1 MCGITGVFDP
11 SGGISTELVA
21 AMAEVMAH
29 RGPDASG
36 AWMNP
41 ACTVGLSHRRLA
53 IVDLSPGGAQPMVV
67 SSAQLALV
75 FNGEIYNYRELR
87 QELSRDWTFRSESDT
102 EVILAGYRRW
112 GTEVVSRLLGMFA
125 FALWDEE
132 RETLFI
138 ARDRCGEKPLY
149 YAERGTHFG
158 FASEIKGL
166 WQDPA
171 TSRQLDWAGAS
182 QYFNQGYLTGSR
194 TMIAGVHRLPPAH
207 AMTVKKGATRVWRYW
222 DLPPAEPAPAT
233 SVDELVD
240 KLESLLGDA
249 VRRQLV
255 ADVPVGVLLSG
266 GVDSSLITALAVRSS
281 ATKIRTFTISF
292 RDSPQLD
299 ESAHAR
305 LVARHCGTEH
315 TELEGSVG
323 GPEILRELARQ
334 FDEPLG
340 DSSQVPT
347 LLVSR
352 LARRECKV
360 VLGGD
365 GGDELFGGYR
375 HYNRLLKLRGSPGP
389 RWVGRLAARVASQL
403 PFGVRGRNY
412 LMGFDSD
419 ATGDPQPTPRL
430 FDAKSLR
437 ALLPVAPD
445 AVRDEPLAG
454 DAASPLFRAQ
464 ARDFRAYLPGDI
476 LTKVDRASML
486 ASLEVRAPF
495 LDHRLVEFAFREVPD
510 SLKATRNERKILPKL
525 LAQKLLPPEF
535 DVQRKQGFSIPM
547 KLWLQGAWGD
557 FMFEVLA
564 NAEPGVFAPRF
575 VRQLIDGQRAGRS
588 NGEVI
593 FAITMFELWRRE
605 YGVSC

>member
-1 MCGITGVFDP
+1 MCGIAGLFEPEGRVCGD
-11 SGGISTELVA
+11 LA
-21 AMAEVMAH
+21 LKMANVMEH
-29 RGPDASG
+29 RGPDG
-36 AWMNP
+36 
-41 ACTVGLSHRRLA
+41 VGTWVNRRRTCALSHRRLA
-53 IVDLSPGGAQPMVV
+53 IVDLSPAGAQPMVAADV
-67 SSAQLALV
+67 GLTLV

-87 QELSRDWTFRSESDT
+87 QELSRYWTFRSESDT
-102 EVILAGYRRW
+102 EVILAGYVRW
-112 GTEVVSRLLGMFA
+112 GTEVVGRLLGMFA
-125 FALWDEE
+125 FALWDE
-132 RETLFI
+132 RRDTLFL

-149 YAERGTHFG
+149 YSAQETRFT
-158 FASEIKGL
+158 FASEVKGL
-166 WQDPA
+166 WQDA
-171 TSRQLDWAGAS
+171 TTSRQLDWAGAR
-182 QYFNQGYLTGSR
+182 QFFTHGYLTAGQS
-194 TMIAGVHRLPPAH
+194 MIRGVHQLPPAH
-207 AMTVKKGATRVWRYW
+207 AMTVQAGTTRVWRYW
-222 DLPPAEPAPAT
+222 DLPPPEPAPAT
-233 SVDELVD
+233 SGVELVD

-249 VRRQLV
+249 VGRQLV

-266 GVDSSLITALAVRSS
+266 GVDSSLITALAVRSAS
-281 ATKIRTFTISF
+281 TKIRTFTISF
-292 RDSPQLD
+292 PDSPQLD

-315 TELEGSVG
+315 TELEGSIG
-323 GPEILRELARQ
+323 GPEILIDLARQ

-375 HYNRLLKLRGSPGP
+375 QYNRLLQLRGSPGP
-389 RWVGRLAARVASQL
+389 RWAGRLAARIASQL

-412 LMGFDSD
+412 LMGLDSD
-419 ATGDPQPTPRL
+419 ATGEPRPTPRL

-437 ALLPVAPD
+437 ALLPGAPESQL
-445 AVRDEPLAG
+445 DEPMTKET
-454 DAASPLFRAQ
+454 ASLLFRAQ
-464 ARDFRAYLPGDI
+464 ARDFRSYLPGDI

-510 SLKATRNERKILPKL
+510 VLKATRDQRKILPKL

-547 KLWLQGAWGD
+547 KLWLQGAWGT
-557 FMFEVLA
+557 FMFEVLTQA
-564 NAEPGVFAPRF
+564 PSDLFEPRLI
-575 VRQLIDGQRAGRS
+575 RQLIAGQQRGRS
-588 NGEVI
+588 NGEAL
-593 FAITMFELWRRE
+593 FALSMFELWRRE
-605 YGVSC
+605 YGVRY

>member
-1 MCGITGVFDP
+1 MCGIAGLFEPEGRV
-11 SGGISTELVA
+11 SGELVLK
-21 AMAEVMAH
+21 MANVMAH
-29 RGPDASG
+29 RGPDG
-36 AWMNP
+36 AGTWINRRRTC
-41 ACTVGLSHRRLA
+41 ALSHRRLA
-53 IVDLSPGGAQPMVV
+53 IVDLSPAGAQPMVAADV
-67 SSAQLALV
+67 GLTLV

-87 QELSRDWTFRSESDT
+87 QELARDWTFRSESDT
-102 EVILAGYRRW
+102 EVILAGYVRW
-112 GTEVVSRLLGMFA
+112 GTEVVGRLLGMFA
-125 FALWDEE
+125 FALWDET
-132 RETLFI
+132 RDTLFL

-149 YAERGTHFG
+149 YSAQGTRFT
-158 FASEIKGL
+158 FASEVKGL
-166 WQDPA
+166 WQDA
-171 TSRQLDWAGAS
+171 TTTRQLDWAGAR
-182 QYFNQGYLTGSR
+182 QFFTDGYLTAGQS
-194 TMIAGVHRLPPAH
+194 MIRGVHQLPPAH
-207 AMTVKKGATRVWRYW
+207 AMTVQAGTTRLWRYW
-222 DLPPAEPAPAT
+222 DLPPAKPAPAT
-233 SVDELVD
+233 SADELVD

-255 ADVPVGVLLSG
+255 ADVTVGVLLSG
-266 GVDSSLITALAVRSS
+266 GVDSSLITALATRHSS
-281 ATKIRTFTISF
+281 TKIRTFTISF

-323 GPEILRELARQ
+323 GPEILPELARQ

-352 LARRECKV
+352 LAQRECKV

-375 HYNRLLKLRGSPGP
+375 HYNRLLELRGSRGP
-389 RWVGRLAARVASQL
+389 RWAGRLAARVASQL

-419 ATGDPQPTPRL
+419 ATGEPQPTPRL

-437 ALLPVAPD
+437 ALLPGAPD
-445 AVRDEPLAG
+445 AVRYEPLAG

-495 LDHRLVEFAFREVPD
+495 LDHRLVEFAFRELPD
-510 SLKATRNERKILPKL
+510 ALKATRDERKILPKL

-547 KLWLQGAWGD
+547 RQWLQGEWGT
-557 FMFEVLA
+557 FMFEVLTQ
-564 NAEPGVFAPRF
+564 APRELF
-575 VRQLIDGQRAGRS
+575 EPRFIRQLISGQQRGRS
-588 NGEVI
+588 NGEAL
-593 FAITMFELWRRE
+593 FALTMFELWRRE
-605 YGVSC
+605 YGVRY

>member
-1 MCGITGVFDP
+1 
-11 SGGISTELVA
+11 
-21 AMAEVMAH
+21 MAEVMYH

-36 AWMNP
+36 VWMNP
-41 ACTVGLSHRRLA
+41 ECTVGLSHRRLA
-53 IVDLSPGGAQPMVV
+53 IVDLSLGGAQPMVV
-67 SSAQLALV
+67 SNAQLALV

-102 EVILAGYRRW
+102 EVILAGYMRW

-125 FALWDEE
+125 FALWDET
-132 RETLFI
+132 RDTLFL

-149 YAERGTHFG
+149 YSTQGTRFV
-158 FASEIKGL
+158 FASEMKGL
-166 WQDPA
+166 WRDA
-171 TSRQLDWAGAS
+171 TTSRQLDWAGAS
-182 QYFNQGYLTGSR
+182 QFFTQGYLTAGQS
-194 TMIAGVHRLPPAH
+194 MIRGVQQLPPAH
-207 AMTVKKGATRVWRYW
+207 AMTVQPGTTRLWRYW
-222 DLPPAEPAPAT
+222 DLPPAELAPAT
-233 SVDELVD
+233 SAVELVD

-281 ATKIRTFTISF
+281 ATQIRTFTISF
-292 RDSPQLD
+292 RDNPQLD

-323 GPEILRELARQ
+323 GPEILLELARQ

-375 HYNRLLKLRGSPGP
+375 HYNRLLELSGSRGP
-389 RWVGRLAARVASQL
+389 RWAGRLAARVASQL

-419 ATGDPQPTPRL
+419 TAGDPQPTPRL

-437 ALLPVAPD
+437 ALLPGAPEFQ
-445 AVRDEPLAG
+445 RDDPLTNET
-454 DAASPLFRAQ
+454 ASLLFRAQ
-464 ARDFRAYLPGDI
+464 ARDFRSYLPGDI

-495 LDHRLVEFAFREVPD
+495 LDNRLVEFAFREVPD
-510 SLKATRNERKILPKL
+510 ALKATRDERKILPKL
-525 LAQKLLPPEF
+525 LAQKLLPPDF

-564 NAEPGVFAPRF
+564 NAKHGVFAPRF
-575 VRQLIDGQRAGRS
+575 VRQLIDGQRTGRS
-588 NGEVI
+588 NGEAI
-593 FAITMFELWRRE
+593 FALTMFELWRLE
-605 YGVSC
+605 YGISC